1 MTEKTDYPHWNDEDW
16 AKAKQG
22 APWMWDKEPTRKK
35 LLAIVEAADRR
46 DVDAVRSIAREALKE
61 LH

>member
-1 MTEKTDYPHWNDEDW
+1 MSDANDYPEWSDKDW
-16 AKAKQG
+16 TNAKPG
-22 APWMWDKEPTRKK
+22 APWMWDRELTKKK

-46 DVDAVRSIAREALKE
+46 DVEAVQSLAREALKE

>member
-1 MTEKTDYPHWNDEDW
+1 MSDAADYPHWGDDDW
-16 AKAKQG
+16 ASAKPG
-22 APWMWDKEPTRKK
+22 APWMWDRELTRKK
-35 LLAIVEAADRR
+35 LLAIVEAADRH